1 MSNSEN
7 EELFSFRIG
16 VARRYGV
23 KEAAFVE
30 GLAKLIEQSREDC
43 ICEDGMWWFPCAVI
57 EWEGKFPFW
66 TARQVDRIVKNCIH
80 QGIVLQRHYDDD
92 ERRRRGWYAIRRG
105 IGYDT

>member
-43 ICEDGMWWFPCAVI
+43 ICEDGMWWFPVRSLN
-57 EWEGKFPFW
+57 GKVNSPF
-66 TARQVDRIVKNCIH
+66 
-80 QGIVLQRHYDDD
+80 GQRAKLT
-92 ERRRRGWYAIRRG
+92 GL
-105 IGYDT
+105 